1 MPMPYEAEIRTSS
14 VAPDRAADTRS
25 VVIRHHRTA
34 VAELELETATGGHL
48 LHLAL
53 AGCVFNN
60 VLRLAGE
67 QAIKLDRAAVRVGGD
82 FTDAGESTGIQV
94 DIEVA
99 GDAPPETLQALRREA
114 FGESTVVY
122 VLRKATSVEL
132 KP

>member
-1 MPMPYEAEIRTSS
+1 MPYEAEIRTSN

-25 VVIRHHRTA
+25 VVIRHHRA
-34 VAELELETATGGHL
+34 GVAELELERATGGHL

-60 VLRLAGE
+60 VLRLAGD
-67 QAIKLDRAAVRVGGD
+67 QGIALDRAAVRVSGD
-82 FTDAGESTGIQV
+82 FTDASESTGMQV

-99 GDAPPETLQALRREA
+99 GDASPESLQALRREA

-132 KP
+132 SP